1 MREYFDDSW
10 EVIDIIENV
19 IPSFDAGHPFNKKEH
34 KHLVGP
40 YICKEKN
47 IKEENINL
55 LIIFQYL

>member
-40 YICKEKN
+40 YICKEK
-47 IKEENINL
+47 I
-55 LIIFQYL
+55 